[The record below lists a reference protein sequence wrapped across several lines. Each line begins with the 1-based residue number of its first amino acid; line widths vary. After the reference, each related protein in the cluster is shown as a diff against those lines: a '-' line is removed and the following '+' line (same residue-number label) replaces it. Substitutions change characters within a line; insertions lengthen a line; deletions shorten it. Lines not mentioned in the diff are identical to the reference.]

1 MDDIDSK
8 SGLPVLD
15 VLKSKHPEAVIPQP
29 ETLEDYDTVPSFTP
43 LDITACTIESV
54 ARRMSGGAG
63 PGGVDSM
70 ALQGWLLRFGKESI
84 GLREAI
90 ASFTCWMAND
100 SPPWAAY
107 RAFMSNRLIAL
118 DKCPGVR
125 PVGVG
130 EVWRRLFAKSVIKV
144 AGRQAKSACGT
155 SQLCAGLEAG
165 IEGAVHAVNALWEV
179 HQHDDDW
186 GFLLVDARNAFNE
199 GNRISFLWTIRHRW
213 PAGARFTFNCYR
225 HWAQLLVRSVDGEA
239 GTILFSK
246 EGCTQGDPLA
256 MIVYGIGMLPLV
268 EKLQQEIPGM
278 FQPWYA
284 DDAGA
289 AGDYESI
296 ATYFNFLMMEGP
308 ARGYFPEPTK
318 SILVV
323 QPENV
328 DRAKEA
334 LSHLGFS
341 IVTGARYLGGHVGT
355 TAKRD
360 DWVAGKVAGWV
371 TGVDAL
377 SRVAQPSPHCA
388 FVGLQKSLQSE
399 WMHLQRVVDDIGSA
413 FQPIEDAILT
423 KFLPAL
429 FDTPLAIPPD
439 LRTITSLPV
448 KKAGVG
454 LPNPTSTAPHN
465 HTSSK
470 ECTAVLT
477 NALLTGEGWHITDH
491 VNAMHT
497 GRTDARLRN
506 SSAHQLSLD
515 LLAPDMTPFQLRMT
529 ERGKKTGGWLSI
541 IPDIVNG
548 MSLSKGAFRD
558 SLRMRYGLELLNMP
572 KKCDGCGAK
581 FSVEHALG
589 CKKGG
594 LVTVRHNE
602 VRDELA
608 YLATLATS
616 SSRVRDE
623 PLIQI
628 CHSTR
633 STGLPGAARTQ
644 QSTPAPTPNTVH
656 VDGHWFDRGDLL
668 IHGLYEKQTS
678 CILDVRVTDT
688 DQPSY
693 RSSAPEVVIKR
704 QETVKKKRYLEACLE
719 QRRHFSPFVCDTYGL
734 LGEEAVAVCKRLASM
749 LATKWK
755 SPYSATCG
763 FVNARVSIA
772 IVRATHLCLR
782 GSRVP
787 FRHASTKWSQW
798 DDGAGLGLFRTGP

>member
-1 MDDIDSK
+1 MD
-8 SGLPVLD
+8 
-15 VLKSKHPEAVIPQP
+15 
-29 ETLEDYDTVPSFTP
+29 
-43 LDITACTIESV
+43 
-54 ARRMSGGAG
+54 
-63 PGGVDSM
+63 
-70 ALQGWLLRFGKESI
+70 
-84 GLREAI
+84 
-90 ASFTCWMAND
+90 
-100 SPPWAAY
+100 
-107 RAFMSNRLIAL
+107 
-118 DKCPGVR
+118 
-125 PVGVG
+125 
-130 EVWRRLFAKSVIKV
+130 
-144 AGRQAKSACGT
+144 
-155 SQLCAGLEAG
+155 
-165 IEGAVHAVNALWEV
+165 AVNALWEV

-199 GNRISFLWTIRHRW
+199 GNRTSFLWTIRHRW

-360 DWVAGKVAGWV
+360 DWVAGKVEGWV

-399 WMHLQRVVDDIGSA
+399 WMHLQRVVDDICSA

-470 ECTAVLT
+470 ECTSILT
-477 NALLTGEGWHITDH
+477 NALLTVEG
-491 VNAMHT
+491 
-497 GRTDARLRN
+497 
-506 SSAHQLSLD
+506 
-515 LLAPDMTPFQLRMT
+515 
-529 ERGKKTGGWLSI
+529 
-541 IPDIVNG
+541 
-548 MSLSKGAFRD
+548 
-558 SLRMRYGLELLNMP
+558 
-572 KKCDGCGAK
+572 
-581 FSVEHALG
+581 
-589 CKKGG
+589 
-594 LVTVRHNE
+594 
-602 VRDELA
+602 
-608 YLATLATS
+608 
-616 SSRVRDE
+616 
-623 PLIQI
+623 
-628 CHSTR
+628 
-633 STGLPGAARTQ
+633 
-644 QSTPAPTPNTVH
+644 
-656 VDGHWFDRGDLL
+656 
-668 IHGLYEKQTS
+668 
-678 CILDVRVTDT
+678 
-688 DQPSY
+688 
-693 RSSAPEVVIKR
+693 
-704 QETVKKKRYLEACLE
+704 
-719 QRRHFSPFVCDTYGL
+719 
-734 LGEEAVAVCKRLASM
+734 
-749 LATKWK
+749 
-755 SPYSATCG
+755 
-763 FVNARVSIA
+763 
-772 IVRATHLCLR
+772 
-782 GSRVP
+782 
-787 FRHASTKWSQW
+787 
-798 DDGAGLGLFRTGP
+798 